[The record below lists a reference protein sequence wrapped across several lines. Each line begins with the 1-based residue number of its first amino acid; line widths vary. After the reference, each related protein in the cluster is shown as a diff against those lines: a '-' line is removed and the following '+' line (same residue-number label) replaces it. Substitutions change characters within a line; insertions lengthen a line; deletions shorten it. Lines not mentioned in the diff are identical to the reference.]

1 MMVKGSDENKVKSR
15 FITVNDLNRSVTAH
29 MSEDVLTF
37 LNCLRDKKMER
48 MLDIGCGYGG
58 VSMTIAQHLSIS
70 EIFGVDIDERVFEE
84 ARSKGLI
91 VTKLDAEKEPYP
103 FSNDYFD
110 LITSFG
116 VLEHLSYFDHVFT
129 ESFRILKPRGY
140 LLIST
145 PNLASWINRLALL
158 LGYQPRDVEISK
170 KFAVGVSKHY
180 GKYAIGHLHTS
191 TLRALKEL
199 LVQYG
204 FKIIA
209 TKGCKPYVSRLNPIL
224 NLIDTIAAIRP
235 SLARRFFVLSKK
247 PVDAM
252 RAHAFITIL

>member
-1 MMVKGSDENKVKSR
+1 MLVKGSDENRVKSL

-29 MSEDVLTF
+29 MLEGLLTF

-58 VSMTIAQHLSIS
+58 ISMTIAQHLRIS
-70 EIFGVDIDERVFEE
+70 EVIGIDIDEIVFEE
-84 ARSKGLI
+84 ARNKGVI
-91 VTKLDAEKEPYP
+91 VSKLDAAKKSYP

-116 VLEHLSYFDHVFT
+116 VLEHLSYFDPVFT
-129 ESFRILKPRGY
+129 ESFRILKPGGY

-170 KFAVGVSKHY
+170 KFAVGVAGGY
-180 GKYAIGHLHTS
+180 GMDAIGHLHTP

-199 LVQYG
+199 LEQYG
-204 FKIIA
+204 FKVVA
-209 TKGCKPYVSRLNPIL
+209 TKGCKPYVSRLNLIL
-224 NLIDTIAAIRP
+224 QLIDTIAAIRP
-235 SLARRFFVLSKK
+235 SLARRFFVLSRK
-247 PVDAM
+247 PMDAT
-252 RAHAFITIL
+252 HA